1 MAGARD
7 SAAKTEFTLD
17 DLDPY
22 AEGCPS
28 RRLLDRIGDRWTV
41 LIIGTLGE
49 GPCRFSEIRRAVA
62 GISQKML
69 TQTLRGLERDGL
81 VTRTVYAEVP
91 PRVEYE
97 LTPAG
102 ETLREPLKALERWSI
117 EHFGQVAESRDRYD
131 GARE

>member
-1 MAGARD
+1 MP
-7 SAAKTEFTLD
+7 

-22 AEGCPS
+22 AAGCPS

-41 LIIGTLGE
+41 LVVGALGD
-49 GPCRFSEIRRAVA
+49 GPLRFSAIRRTVE
-62 GISQKML
+62 GVSQKML

-97 LTPAG
+97 LTAAG
-102 ETLREPLKALERWSI
+102 RTLQEPLKALERWSI
-117 EHFGQVAESRDRYD
+117 EHFGQVAASWETYD
-131 GARE
+131 EERSA